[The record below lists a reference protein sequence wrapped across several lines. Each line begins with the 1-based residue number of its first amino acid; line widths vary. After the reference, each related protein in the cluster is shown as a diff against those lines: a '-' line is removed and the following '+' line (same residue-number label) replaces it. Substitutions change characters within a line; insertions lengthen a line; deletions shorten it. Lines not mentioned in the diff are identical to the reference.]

1 MPGVLA
7 VLIGALVLV
16 LALLVLVLATPVK
29 LQLAFQAR
37 PHRRATVSARLLGG
51 LTPAMG
57 IYDSEERKPARPP
70 SERKR
75 RKKTKSVM
83 ALSRIRRM
91 VAAGPGLLAGLRRP
105 IHVETMTLD
114 AEFGLG
120 DPAETGQL
128 FGMLTPLI
136 YAMPQSPAVSLA
148 VRPNFNERCL
158 RGAADADIRFIPFR
172 FVPPVLRFAW
182 RAYGPQR

>member
-16 LALLVLVLATPVK
+16 LTLLVLVLATPVK
-29 LQLAFQAR
+29 LHLAFRSR
-37 PHRRATVSARLLGG
+37 PHQRLAVRARLLGG
-51 LTPAMG
+51 LTPALG
-57 IYDSEERKPARPP
+57 IYDSEAEKPARKA
-70 SERKR
+70 RAR
-75 RKKTKSVM
+75 KTKQKKGGMSV
-83 ALSRIRRM
+83 SRVRRM
-91 VAAGPGLLAGLRRP
+91 AAAGPDLLAGLRRP
-105 IHVETMTLD
+105 VHVETMALD

-136 YAMPQSPAVSLA
+136 YAMPQSPAISLA

-158 RGAADADIRFIPFR
+158 RGAADADIRFIPFG

-182 RAYGPQR
+182 RAFGPQR

>member
-29 LQLAFQAR
+29 LQLAFQSR
-37 PHRRATVSARLLGG
+37 PHRRVTVRARLLGG
-51 LTPAMG
+51 LSPAMG
-57 IYDSEERKPARPP
+57 IYDSEKRKPAGPQ
-70 SERKR
+70 SERKQ
-75 RKKTKSVM
+75 RKKKKPGM
-83 ALSRIRRM
+83 ALSRIRRI
-91 VAAGPGLLAGLRRP
+91 VAAGPDLLVGLRRP
-105 IHVETMTLD
+105 VHVETMALD

-136 YAMPQSPAVSLA
+136 YAMPQSPAVRLT

-158 RGAADADIRFIPFR
+158 RGAADADIRFIPFG

-182 RAYGPQR
+182 RAYGPER